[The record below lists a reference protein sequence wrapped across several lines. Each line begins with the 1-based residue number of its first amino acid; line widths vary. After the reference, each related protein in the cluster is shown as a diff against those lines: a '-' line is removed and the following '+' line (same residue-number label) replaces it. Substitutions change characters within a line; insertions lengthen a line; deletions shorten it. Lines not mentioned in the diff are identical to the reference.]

1 MKRWLTYGVL
11 LAVLG
16 LGCEGDY
23 ALYGGPGEV
32 VYVEVPVEVEVPVKV
47 PVEVLVEV
55 PGEGGDVWIDSFE
68 QPFTMDG
75 IDIVW
80 LIDKSGSMSQHSQAV
95 VDGIEQMMLSL
106 PPAGWRLGQE
116 ILFKMLGMLITTPGT
131 LGSKQASTLS
141 MLISLRIH
149 ITSHG
154 CAQMQGCW

>member
-1 MKRWLTYGVL
+1 MKRLIVVATFLT
-11 LAVLG
+11 AFLG
-16 LGCEGDY
+16 FGCEGDY

-55 PGEGGDVWIDSFE
+55 PGEGGDVWVDSFE

-80 LIDKSGSMSQHSQAV
+80 LIDKSGSMNQHSQAV

-106 PPAGWRLGQE
+106 PPAGWRVPPATFPVG
-116 ILFKMLGMLITTPGT
+116 PGH
-131 LGSKQASTLS
+131 L
-141 MLISLRIH
+141 
-149 ITSHG
+149 
-154 CAQMQGCW
+154 